1 MKWSSKNIVICI
13 GVIVISAVVVYI
25 SNVRGSSVKNITEFN
40 CWLNDVN
47 HGCIKSREINGVRVT
62 VKYLPPNYQV
72 LKEMESGGD
81 IKGEAKAD
89 NLKLRQQKVLTFL
102 MTIGPTE
109 NKEKRKGVMYEG
121 VEGYGDYVQR
131 VMSANFYMDHYLKLY
146 IDGVL
151 YKPALSL
158 VENIYEL
165 SQDRNF
171 IVVFAAGSNEQLKKG
186 KEFLF
191 VYDDPFFNMGKLQFD
206 FSGNQLRD
214 AGTVKVIRTD

>member
-1 MKWSSKNIVICI
+1 MKWSGKNIAICI
-13 GVIVISAVVVYI
+13 GAIIISATVVYV
-25 SNVRGSSVKNITEFN
+25 SVRRSSVKSIAEFN

-47 HGCIKSREINGVRVT
+47 HGCIKSRDINGVRVS

-72 LKEMESGGD
+72 LKEMESGGG
-81 IKGEAKAD
+81 IKGGAKVD
-89 NLKLRQQKVLTFL
+89 SLKLHQQKLLTFL

-109 NKEKRKGVMYEG
+109 NKEKKKGIMYEG

-171 IVVFAAGSNEQLKKG
+171 IVVFAAESNEQFKKG
-186 KEFLF
+186 REFLF

-206 FSGNQLRD
+206 FSGNQLQN
-214 AGTVKVIRTD
+214 AGGVEIVGTD